1 MPGARR
7 RTKARRTA
15 PRRAARS
22 RPRRARRRRSPLLGA
37 ISRLRPWRL
46 LPLRALDQRTRDVLG
61 LALLA
66 LGIFAGFVLD
76 GGWDGGGGGHAL
88 DSALGFLLGRARVL
102 APLALAAGGG
112 ALLLAP
118 LLAARAQDGEEAQ
131 PGNSRLIGA
140 LCLFASLTLALA
152 AGMAGISSPRSGA
165 ASTWSSSFLHSHGGL
180 VGEAL
185 YALANR
191 LVSQLGVDILVV
203 FLLLAG
209 GTLVTGASLPGTI
222 RALARLTVRSVARV
236 AAALHA
242 LVAARTPSSCEAE
255 P

>member
-15 PRRAARS
+15 PRRTARS

-88 DSALGFLLGRARVL
+88 ESVLGFVLGRARVL
-102 APLALAAGGG
+102 APLALAAGGA

-118 LLAARAQDGEEAQ
+118 LLAARAHDGEAPQ

-140 LCLFASLTLALA
+140 VLLFAALTLALA
-152 AGMAGISSPRSGA
+152 AGMAGISAPRSGA
-165 ASTWSSSFLHSHGGL
+165 ASTWSSTFLHAHGGL
-180 VGEAL
+180 IGEAL

-209 GTLVTGASLPGTI
+209 GTLVTGASLPGAI
-222 RALARLTVRSVARV
+222 RAIARV
-236 AAALHA
+236 IVRVTARVVGALLALAAA
-242 LVAARTPSSCEAE
+242 R
-255 P
+255 